1 MGGISALASE
11 PELADTLRIGLQ
23 DAILLGL
30 KNNPTVAVK
39 RLEPKI
45 METYVKEQKGFFD
58 PALEISG
65 TQSQNK
71 SQRLLG
77 TRPTPVELQDNRSN
91 YSLQISEIL
100 PTGTAVTASTGMTG
114 ALSNLYTDQFSGT
127 IGLTVTQ
134 PLLKGFGFG
143 VNLASL

>member
-1 MGGISALASE
+1 MRYKNKRTLQRKILLCLIMGGISALASE

-91 YSLQISEIL
+91 YSLQIS
-100 PTGTAVTASTGMTG
+100 V
-114 ALSNLYTDQFSGT
+114 NLY
-127 IGLTVTQ
+127 
-134 PLLKGFGFG
+134 PEP
-143 VNLASL
+143 